1 MHVKENYVIFIHLFD
16 SGILLIIDLNKKKGK
31 KGGGEFYLRNIIIV
45 HWRIEKRRL
54 FFEFNVPEY
63 HTAEIVPD
71 EKVYIKVPF

>member
-54 FFEFNVPEY
+54 FFQFNVPEC
-63 HTAEIVPD
+63 HTAEIFPD
-71 EKVYIKVPF
+71 ERVYIKVPF